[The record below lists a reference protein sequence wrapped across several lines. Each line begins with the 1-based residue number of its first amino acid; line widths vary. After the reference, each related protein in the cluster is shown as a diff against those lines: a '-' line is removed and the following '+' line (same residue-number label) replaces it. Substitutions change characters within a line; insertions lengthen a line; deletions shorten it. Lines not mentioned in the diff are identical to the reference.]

1 MVSNNIVFL
10 YQTILYFSNKQIS
23 IMVLESI
30 IESVAEKQRNRLD
43 ELDYGMKRE
52 FVPNTKSLSSHAL
65 IISGIRRC
73 GKSTLMMQMI
83 KELGDIPCFYLN
95 FESPQLYGLTISDF
109 TKLDNIILKIGAKYL
124 FLDELQVVEG
134 WELYVR
140 QKLDEG
146 FKVIIT
152 GSNAVLL
159 SQELGSKMTGRHI
172 FQELFPFSYCEFLKF
187 FDLQNSAESLSEFM
201 LKGGFPDFLK
211 TNDEEQ
217 LSTLF
222 NDILIRDIVVRHGIK
237 DVKSIQSLASYLM
250 SNVGNRITATKL
262 KQPLSVSATSTVMGW
277 LSHLELSY
285 LVFFLPVFSY
295 SVKAQLINPRKV
307 YAVDL
312 GMLNAVSL
320 SLTKDLGRKL
330 ENLIYLHLRRKYK
343 ELYYFDNNG
352 ECDFVAVKKGNVEE
366 LVQVCYELTPDNLD
380 RELNGLF
387 NAMKYFNMKTGTIIT
402 FNNTDIIIKDNM
414 NVDVIPAYEY
424 LLKRNYSASS

>member
-23 IMVLESI
+23 IMVLKSN

-83 KELGDIPCFYLN
+83 KELGDIPYFYLN

-109 TKLDNIILKIGAKYL
+109 TKLDNLILKIGAKYL

-172 FQELFPFSYCEFLKF
+172 FQELFPFSYSEFLKF

-285 LVFFLPVFSY
+285 IVFFLPVFSY

-320 SLTKDLGRKL
+320 SMTKDLGRKL
-330 ENLIYLHLRRKYK
+330 ENLIYLHLRLKYK

-352 ECDFVAVKKGNVEE
+352 ECDFVAVKKGNVEV

-387 NAMKYFNMKTGTIIT
+387 NAMKYFNMKTGTIVT

-414 NVDVIPAYEY
+414 KVEVIPAYVY
-424 LLKRNYSASS
+424 LVRS